1 MKKLITLLIIIITAA
16 SSFAQVKPDFNT
28 AYLNAERNPSIRLA
42 AENLA
47 ISKGLPYNIYI
58 KDKAM
63 IEAISV
69 DNGNVVYSVIT
80 DFLNPYNGSYCTSF
94 DEIQKSFDFSKARI
108 MYGNKTIDNTG
119 DQIVLNKRT
128 TGSKLYLIPC
138 ATRKNVWAFDFTT
151 GDLVDTAFIPY
162 SSPMLQTPRNAL
174 QMSKTLILVSDQL
187 SDVVQLYDTSGA
199 YIRVFAPLGGV
210 NNSILDNIRDV
221 EYHPNGTVL
230 VTNAGTTGNALNTVQ
245 QFTSTG
251 AYMGVFASDMLNSPY
266 CLLFRS
272 NDLLVSNSS
281 GVNDITKH
289 NINTGAYLGNFLGSA
304 LNFPQQMIS
313 LPGGKVGVAEFSGV
327 LSGIRIYD
335 SLGVLTDTLK
345 GAQGIRGV
353 WKLPNGNF
361 LATGLGVFEVNG
373 TTGALVRTIVS
384 GSLSYNFYSISVY
397 DPDLITG
404 SNEVNNTVPTEYKL
418 YNNYPNP
425 FNPSTTIKFAI
436 PRKDNVKL
444 TIYDALGRSVSELVN
459 GTKEAGTY
467 EINYNALFLSSGIYF
482 YKLET
487 TGFSEVKKM
496 MLIK

>member
-1 MKKLITLLIIIITAA
+1 MKKLITLLLFFI
-16 SSFAQVKPDFNT
+16 SVVSYAQIKTDFNT
-28 AYLNAERNPSIRLA
+28 LYINAERNPQLRID

-47 ISKGLPYNIYI
+47 ASKGLPYNIYV
-58 KDKAM
+58 KDKAV
-63 IEAISV
+63 IEAIAV
-69 DNGNVVYSVIT
+69 DNDRVVYSVIT
-80 DFLNPYNGSYCTSF
+80 DFLNPFNGSYCTSF

-108 MYGNKTIDNTG
+108 IYGDRTVDNTG
-119 DQIVLNKRT
+119 EQIVLNKRT
-128 TGSKLYLIPC
+128 VGTKLYLIPC

-151 GDLVDTAFIPY
+151 GDLVDTAYVPY
-162 SSPMLQTPRNAL
+162 SSPMLQTPRNVL
-174 QMSKTLILVSDQL
+174 QLSKTHILVSDQL
-187 SDVVQLYDTSGA
+187 SDVVQLFDTSGT
-199 YIRVFAPLGGV
+199 YVRVFAPLGGL
-210 NNSILDNIRDV
+210 NNTILDNIRDV
-221 EYHPNGTVL
+221 QFHPNGTIL
-230 VTNAGTTGNALNTVQ
+230 VTNAGTAGNALNTVQ

-251 AYMGVFASDMLNSPY
+251 AYIGVFASDMLNSPY

-289 NINTGAYLGNFLGSA
+289 NKNSGAYLGNYLGSA
-304 LNFPQQMIS
+304 LNFPQQMVN

-345 GAQGIRGV
+345 GAQGIRGL

-361 LATGLGVFEVNG
+361 LATGLGVFEVDG
-373 TTGALVRTIVS
+373 VTGALVRTIVS
-384 GSLSYNFYSISVY
+384 GSLLYNFYSISVF
-397 DPDLITG
+397 DPDLVTG
-404 SNEVNNTVPTEYKL
+404 TTEEINTVPSDYKL

-425 FNPSTTIKFAI
+425 FNPATTIKFSI
-436 PRKDNVKL
+436 PKKDHVKL
-444 TIYDALGRSVSELVN
+444 TVYDALGRVVSELVN

-467 EINYNALFLSSGIYF
+467 EVNYNASSLASGIYF

-496 MLIK
+496 MLLK